1 MKRNTCGTVLLV
13 ALAGV
18 ALLNTARAD
27 TKNMRIAFSNNYAGN
42 SWRQAML
49 KSYDIVTKKAVADG
63 IVAAADVFTTADK
76 EVPTQAAQIQN
87 LILQGYNAIV
97 INASSP
103 DALNGA
109 IKQAIDAGIVVVS
122 FDGIVTEPGAGR
134 VVVDFKDY
142 GEQEVEH
149 LAKWVSKGGSL
160 LEIRGL
166 VGTSIDDAIHS
177 GIAEGVKKHPEFK
190 IVNSVEGDW
199 DQTTAQKAVA
209 TVLPSLPE
217 IAGVVDQG
225 GDGYGCAQAFTA
237 AGRKLPIIIMGNR
250 QDELAWWK
258 EQKAKN
264 GYTTWSASIAPGVST
279 LAFWVA
285 QQILDGRK
293 DIPHDLL
300 VPYLAFTQDDFE
312 AALPNIQAGGVASHR
327 YTQEEGQKAID
338 ANMKKERRSGHATAY
353 QGIALLR
360 SASPLESSRII
371 SVISLHIVSMECTG
385 N

>member
-18 ALLNTARAD
+18 ALLSTARAD
-27 TKNMRIAFSNNYAGN
+27 TKSMRIAFSNNYAGN

-122 FDGIVTEPGAGR
+122 FDGIVTEPGAWR

-149 LAKWVSKGGSL
+149 LAKWVPKGGNL

-166 VGTSIDDAIHS
+166 AGTSIDDAIHS
-177 GIAEGVKKHPEFK
+177 GIAQGAKKHPEFK
-190 IVNSVEGDW
+190 VVNSVEGDW

-217 IAGVVDQG
+217 ITGVVDQG

-312 AALPNIQAGGVASHR
+312 AALPNIPAGGVASHE
-327 YTQEEGQKAID
+327 YTQEEAKKAIE
-338 ANMKKERRSGHATAY
+338 ANLSNTKK
-353 QGIALLR
+353 
-360 SASPLESSRII
+360 
-371 SVISLHIVSMECTG
+371 
-385 N
+385 